1 LPPFPITEDKISL
14 GKFDASPL
22 SEALELVYVIGAPSL
37 RECRH
42 LQREA
47 QKISHRISHLRYADK
62 EAANNSPGKITNS
75 VVFTF

>member
-1 LPPFPITEDKISL
+1 LLPFPITEDKISL

-37 RECRH
+37 RECRY

-47 QKISHRISHLRYADK
+47 QKTSHRILHLRYADK
-62 EAANNSPGKITNS
+62 EAAKDSQGKIINS
-75 VVFTF
+75 VFFTF